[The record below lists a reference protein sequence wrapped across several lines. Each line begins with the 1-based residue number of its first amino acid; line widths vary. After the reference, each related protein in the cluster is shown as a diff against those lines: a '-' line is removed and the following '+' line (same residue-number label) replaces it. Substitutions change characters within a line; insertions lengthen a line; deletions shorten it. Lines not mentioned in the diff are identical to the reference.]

1 MVRHIIFFKFREDAP
16 AEQVE
21 AAVQAL
27 RSLKQ
32 EVPQIR
38 EFTIGK
44 AQNKGPRPPRYNW
57 AMVMD
62 FDSFEDLDAYNK
74 SAAHDRVVQE
84 HLVPLVEHITGIDY
98 DLEPY
103 RA

>member
-1 MVRHIIFFKFREDAP
+1 VVRHIIFFKFKEEAP
-16 AEQVE
+16 AAQVE
-21 AAVQAL
+21 AAVEAL
-27 RSLKQ
+27 RSIKN

-38 EFTIGK
+38 AFSMGP
-44 AQNKGPRPPRYNW
+44 AHNQGPRPPRYNW

-74 SAAHDRVVQE
+74 SAAHDRVVRE

-98 DLEPY
+98 DLERY